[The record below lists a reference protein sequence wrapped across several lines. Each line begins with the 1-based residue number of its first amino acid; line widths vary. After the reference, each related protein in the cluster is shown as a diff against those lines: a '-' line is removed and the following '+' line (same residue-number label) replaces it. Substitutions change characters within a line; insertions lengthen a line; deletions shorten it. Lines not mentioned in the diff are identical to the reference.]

1 MSADAD
7 AGQRPLGGP
16 LWWLATGLSAIGALW
31 IVLMMFL
38 VVADVVGRSFLNAP
52 ITGVAEFCA
61 RSVVAVVYLQISAA
75 ILQGRLTRSDMVLR
89 FLKLRA
95 PRVAGLLEVAFA
107 LTGAAVFGLILYASW
122 PGMIGAWQTNEF
134 FGVRG
139 VWTLPTLPFR
149 AIMVGG
155 SGIAALCCLTVAFH
169 HLMRLRRPWA

>member
-1 MSADAD
+1 MIPAADT
-7 AGQRPLGGP
+7 GPRPIGGP
-16 LWWLATGLSAIGALW
+16 LSWLATGLSAIGALW
-31 IVLMMFL
+31 IALMMFL
-38 VVADVVGRSFLNAP
+38 VVADVIGRSFLNSP

-89 FLKLRA
+89 FLTQ
-95 PRVAGLLEVAFA
+95 RVPLAAGLLEVAFA
-107 LTGAAVFGLILYASW
+107 LTGAVVFLLILHASW
-122 PGMIGAWQTNEF
+122 PPTLNAWNTNEF

-149 AIMVGG
+149 AIIVGG
-155 SGIAALCCLTVAFH
+155 SAVAALSCLAVALH